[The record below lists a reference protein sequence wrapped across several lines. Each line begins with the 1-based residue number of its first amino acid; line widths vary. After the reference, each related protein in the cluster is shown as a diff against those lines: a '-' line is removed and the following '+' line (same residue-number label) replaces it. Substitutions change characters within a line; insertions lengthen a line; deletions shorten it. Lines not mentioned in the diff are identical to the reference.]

1 MRNPLHILLS
11 GWIVIIIVL
20 TWLAVSMSSCSVFQ
34 KNKSSHKENL
44 DSTTV
49 KSERVD
55 SVAKSD
61 SVGVHKSLTQDSGSI
76 VIDFDTVSGGHG
88 DIYLPVHDTM
98 FQDRGIY
105 VFPTSPDDYL
115 EITKEGTVRTNKPI
129 KRVTITGVHLN
140 NTSDSSGKRNDV
152 SLSKNKVDSTHKKQ
166 EVKDVVKNKKSFRP
180 SFLLTISAI
189 CFLLLLLMYLYYR
202 WQKRKFTIPHI

>member
-44 DSTTV
+44 DSTGV

-61 SVGVHKSLTQDSGSI
+61 SVGVRKSEQ
-76 VIDFDTVSGGHG
+76 
-88 DIYLPVHDTM
+88 
-98 FQDRGIY
+98 
-105 VFPTSPDDYL
+105 
-115 EITKEGTVRTNKPI
+115 RTA
-129 KRVTITGVHLN
+129 V
-140 NTSDSSGKRNDV
+140 
-152 SLSKNKVDSTHKKQ
+152 
-166 EVKDVVKNKKSFRP
+166 
-180 SFLLTISAI
+180 LL
-189 CFLLLLLMYLYYR
+189 
-202 WQKRKFTIPHI
+202 